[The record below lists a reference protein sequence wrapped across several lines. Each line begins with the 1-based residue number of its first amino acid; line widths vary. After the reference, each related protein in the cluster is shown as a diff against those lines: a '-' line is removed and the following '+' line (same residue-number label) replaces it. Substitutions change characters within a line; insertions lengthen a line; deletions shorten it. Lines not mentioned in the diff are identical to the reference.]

1 MQPILKDNIMSNSS
15 EVNTHDFY
23 EICEGESCCRHCGLD
38 KEWLIS
44 DDETCPGDV
53 PFGYYD

>member
-1 MQPILKDNIMSNSS
+1 MSNSS